1 MKDKVVDALASK
13 KGIVLFIILVTIVFF
28 GIRGC
33 ATSVAQGSRHTE
45 IVTICGKESVQK
57 GRSDH
62 EYRVYTSGATY
73 VVEDYYGSG
82 GSRFNS
88 ADIYGRIQVGETY
101 IIKSYGYR
109 VPWASTFWNI
119 ESVTPTDQEPI
130 GTCG

>member
-1 MKDKVVDALASK
+1 MKDKAVDVLLTKRGLTLFVIAI
-13 KGIVLFIILVTIVFF
+13 IVAFF

-45 IVTICGKESVQK
+45 IVTICGKDSVQK

-62 EYRVYTSGATY
+62 QYRVYTSGATY

-88 ADIYGRIQVGETY
+88 ADLYGKIQVGKTY

-109 VPWASTFWNI
+109 VAWTSTFWNI
-119 ESVTPTDQEPI
+119 TEVTPTEQEPT

>member
-109 VPWASTFWNI
+109 VPWASTFWHI